1 MMRAIEVTVSCVVL
15 EISVIIEKNRGG
27 REAVARPLLIQ
38 KTSSDINLEHSQAST
53 ARTLDY

>member
-1 MMRAIEVTVSCVVL
+1 MRRAWKFISCVVL
-15 EISVIIEKNRGG
+15 EISVTIEKIGQLQNL
-27 REAVARPLLIQ
+27 VARGLLTY